1 MNNTTKQKYDVA
13 TRMLKGKIDVDEVA
27 MMTGLPKDELEKLK
41 ETVVP
46 NNTDAEILKNLDT
59 VDLDIGELLYDNLP
73 AEEPEL
79 EGYREDIQDDEDNK

>member
-13 TRMLKGKIDVDEVA
+13 TRMLKGRIDVEEVA

-41 ETVVP
+41 EEVVP

-59 VDLDIGELLYDNLP
+59 VDLDIGELLYDDMP
-73 AEEPEL
+73 D
-79 EGYREDIQDDEDNK
+79 GDEDMVSCEEKPDGEE